1 LIPEGS
7 GRFTI
12 AVERSGGPVPLDVF
26 SYRPPGLAA
35 DAPVF
40 VVVHGV
46 ARNARTYRDA
56 WIETA
61 SALGAL
67 LLAPHFS
74 RESYPTPRE
83 FEVGGMRDAERR
95 ALPRPVWTYHAIER
109 LFDEARASLGLATEA
124 YLLYGHS
131 AGGQFVHRMVTFMP
145 EARIRAAVAANAG
158 CYTMPWPA
166 ERFPYGLGDM
176 AAEADLRS
184 AFGRRLTILLGEG
197 DDDPDHGHLLKSR
210 EAMRQGP
217 HRLARG
223 RYYFRHARE
232 TAAALGAPF
241 DWRLVTV
248 PDIGHSNSRLA
259 PHAGRLLLEP

>member
-1 LIPEGS
+1 VGEQFLIPEGS

-12 AVERSGGPVPLDVF
+12 AVERSGGPIPLDVF
-26 SYRPPGLAA
+26 SYRPPGLSV

-61 SALGAL
+61 RALGAL

-109 LFDEARASLGLATEA
+109 LFDEARASLGLATDA

-131 AGGQFVHRMVTFMP
+131 AGGQM
-145 EARIRAAVAANAG
+145 
-158 CYTMPWPA
+158 
-166 ERFPYGLGDM
+166 GDM
-176 AAEADLRS
+176 AVEADLRS
-184 AFGRRLTILLGEG
+184 AFARRLTILLGER
-197 DDDPDHGHLLKSR
+197 DDDPDHGQLLKSP

-241 DWRLVTV
+241 DWRLATV
-248 PDIGHSNSRLA
+248 PDIGHSNARLA